1 MNKKLLAIVWVA
13 FAAGLLGLAGA
24 CGDSTD
30 APLGI
35 GDVGKD
41 AGNTTSKKD
50 AGGSKG
56 VDDHPP
62 PRKVD
67 DKPPPVDTDTAPT
80 PTVTSVTPTT
90 AVLNDVGPTIT
101 VNGALFVPRSKVLL
115 DGTPLQTSF
124 ESDTA
129 LKATIPDDKLKA
141 VAPLKISVTT
151 AAPGGGT
158 SSEVTFNVVNPK
170 PELNGLD
177 PLSVNTGANTTT
189 LHITGKNFVPGVKV
203 KFGTNDVPIT
213 LVSATQIDATV
224 QSNLLINSGAVN
236 VKVTN
241 PFPGGGDSAVLAFTV
256 SNPSSTITA
265 LTPATGIIGAS
276 SIPLSV
282 AGSGFVEGTV
292 INLNGTPLTTTFVA
306 SDKVTATIPGSALTT
321 VGSLGVTVTT
331 PPPGG
336 GISAAVAFTVGYPV
350 PSIDFITTTPSSLV
364 AGGNPAD
371 VTINGSG
378 YFDGISKITFNGAE
392 TNTTFV
398 SKTQLKATL
407 SAADLATAKI
417 ITVKV
422 VNPAPGGGASTGKD
436 LTVKNGTP
444 AILSFNPA
452 SVDANS
458 TDTVVEIIGSAFL
471 AETTAKGRKA
481 GDPIGN
487 NVELVLSYTDS
498 SHVSVTIKGSL
509 LDTQGKEILVTLY
522 NPQPGGGT
530 SNSPSTSPRLQVKCD
545 ASDPANVSLINLTR
559 VETRDLDF
567 AGATTPI
574 DKAKRWKQA
583 DKCSASALVDG
594 QDQPFR
600 FLSIQNTTT
609 QPMVVNS
616 WAKCAT
622 NKDDAFLSIY
632 KGGTPPADVNDIAAR
647 KTCTGN
653 VKEAGSPSAD
663 ASGSSTCPGITK
675 ASESITLNACE
686 RAVVMIQSAK
696 IEDTAAP
703 PQLLFQGAAP

>member
-1 MNKKLLAIVWVA
+1 MNKKLLAVVWIA
-13 FAAGLLGLAGA
+13 FATGLLGVAGA

-35 GDVGKD
+35 GAVDED
-41 AGNTTSKKD
+41 AGSSGDTKKKD
-50 AGGSKG
+50 SGGSSGIDKN
-56 VDDHPP
+56 PP
-62 PRKVD
+62 PTKID
-67 DKPPPVDTDTAPT
+67 DKPPPVDTDTAPK
-80 PTVTSVTPTT
+80 PTVTSVSPAT
-90 AVLNDVGPTIT
+90 AVLNDVGPTVT

-115 DGTPLQTSF
+115 DGAPLQTSF

-129 LKATIPDDKLKA
+129 LKATIPDDKLKTVTA
-141 VAPLKISVTT
+141 LKFSVTT
-151 AAPGGGT
+151 GAPGGGT

-170 PELNGLD
+170 PELNELN
-177 PLSVNTGANTTT
+177 PLSVNTGSGTTT
-189 LHITGKNFVPGVKV
+189 LHITGKKFVPGVKV

-213 LVSATQIDATV
+213 LVSDTQIDATL

-236 VKVTN
+236 VKVSN

-265 LTPATGIIGAS
+265 LVPSGGVVGS
-276 SIPLSV
+276 SSQALSV
-282 AGSGFVEGTV
+282 SGSGFVEGTV
-292 INLNGTPLTTTFVA
+292 ININGTPLQTTFVA
-306 SDKVTATIPGSALTT
+306 GDKVTATIPGTSLTT
-321 VGSLGVTVTT
+321 VGSLGVTVTS

-407 SAADLATAKI
+407 SAADLAVAKI
-417 ITVKV
+417 IAVKV
-422 VNPAPGGGASTGKD
+422 VNPTPGGGTSPGTNN

-444 AILSFNPA
+444 SITAFDPA
-452 SVDANS
+452 SVDASN
-458 TDTVVEIIGSAFL
+458 TDTSVVINGMNFL
-471 AETTAKGRKA
+471 NETTAKGRKA
-481 GDPIGN
+481 GDPVAN
-487 NVELVLSYTDS
+487 NVDLALTYIDS

-509 LDTQGKEILVTLY
+509 LDTQGKEVLVTLY

-530 SNSPSTSPRLQVKCD
+530 VNSPSTSPKLQVNCD
-545 ASDPANVSLINLTR
+545 TTDPANVSLNFIQTITKD
-559 VETRDLDF
+559 VDF
-567 AGATTPI
+567 PGAT
-574 DKAKRWKQA
+574 DKAKRWQKA
-583 DKCSASALVDG
+583 DKCSASAVVSG
-594 QDQPFR
+594 QDQPYR
-600 FLSIQNTTT
+600 YASVQNVTT
-609 QPMVVNS
+609 QPMVVNA

-622 NKDDAFLSIY
+622 NKDDAFLAVY
-632 KGGTPPADVNDIAAR
+632 KGGMAPVWTDDAAR
-647 KTCTGN
+647 KACTGS
-653 VKEAGSPSAD
+653 VKETGSPED
-663 ASGSSTCPGITK
+663 SGSATCPGLTK

-686 RAVVMIQSAK
+686 RAIVMIQAAK

-703 PQLLFQGAAP
+703 PQLGFKGVAP